1 MFKNQFDRADAMDK
15 GTRPMI
21 SRRSALHAALALAP
35 LSTAAA
41 SALAQT
47 YPSRPIT
54 LYVAFAPGGAGDIVA
69 RLVGKEM
76 SKSLGQPI
84 VIENRPAPGL
94 APSATARAK
103 PDGYTLMVAGSGTA
117 LSAELF
123 KSLPYDLMKDFIHV
137 STMASFDLAVITDE
151 QSRFQTVADILAFAR
166 SQPGKLTIGT
176 ARLGSTQNLAAEL
189 FKSMTGIEAM
199 IVPFRTTADIL
210 TGLRSGDVHVAFEI
224 LPPILAQIRSASVR
238 PLAVTATVRFA
249 GLPQVPTLAES
260 GVSGFEAGSWNG
272 ISAPAGTP
280 PAVIDRLA
288 REVQAAVASAE
299 VQRELQALGM
309 VAQSSTPQQMSQRM
323 RADMAKWRAVIERA
337 GIEKQ

>member
-1 MFKNQFDRADAMDK
+1 
-15 GTRPMI
+15 MI
-21 SRRSALHAALALAP
+21 AAL
-35 LSTAAA
+35 SIAAA

-47 YPSRPIT
+47 YPSKPIT

-76 SKSLGQPI
+76 SKNLGQPI
-84 VIENRPAPGL
+84 VVENRPT
-94 APSATARAK
+94 PSAAPAATSRAR

-117 LSAELF
+117 LSAVLF

-137 STMASFDLAVITDE
+137 STMASFDLAVITDA
-151 QSRFQTVADILAFAR
+151 QSRFQTVADVLAFAK

-176 ARLGSTQNLAAEL
+176 VRLGSTQNLAAEL
-189 FKSMTGIEAM
+189 FKSMAGIEAV
-199 IVPFRTTADIL
+199 IVPFRTTAEVL
-210 TGLRSGDVHVAFEI
+210 TGLRSGDVQVAFEI
-224 LPPILAQIRSASVR
+224 LPPILAQIRSGNVR
-238 PLAVTATVRFA
+238 PLAITSAERFA

-260 GVSGFEAGSWNG
+260 GVTGFEATSWNG

-280 PAVIDRLA
+280 PAVIERLA
-288 REVQAAVASAE
+288 REVQTAVASPE

-309 VAQSSTPQQMSQRM
+309 VTRSSTPEQMSQRM
-323 RADMAKWRAVIERA
+323 RADMAKWRAVIEKA